1 MNSVIKDID
10 ISASHPAILCPISD
24 THVGNV
30 NFDKKYFMDSVEWI
44 KKSGAY
50 VILLGDMIDAISQQ
64 DRRFENPSI
73 AKEFLPHIDNLHY
86 AQTKAFIKMVMPIKD
101 QIIAAV
107 PGNHEI
113 TVKKSFSY
121 DATAVISEELGVP
134 VITDPGFVI
143 LKFHRSKTS
152 VLQKNILVSHGGYMG
167 GRKRGSKVNA
177 MEDLISSFEFDVAI
191 SGHTH
196 DIFTTRR
203 NRISPNG
210 RGVLSYDKK
219 FLVNTGSFLNTYSLN
234 DNTDGW
240 ASRKL
245 FSPGVPSMVRIDF
258 YLKEKN
264 KKNYVDIHIR
274 E

>member
-1 MNSVIKDID
+1 MNSVVVDTD
-10 ISASHPAILCPISD
+10 ISASNPVILCPISD

-30 NFDKKYFMDSVEWI
+30 GFDRKYFIEAVEWI

-50 VILLGDMIDAISQQ
+50 VILLGDLIDAISSQ

-73 AKEFLPHIDNLHY
+73 AKEFLPHLDNLHY
-86 AQTKAFIKMVMPIKD
+86 AQTKEFISLIKPIKS
-101 QIIAAV
+101 QIISVMA
-107 PGNHEI
+107 GNHEI

-121 DATAVISEELGVP
+121 DSTAIISEELDIP
-134 VITDPGFVI
+134 ILTDPGYVI
-143 LKFHRSKTS
+143 MKFHRSKTS
-152 VLQKNILVSHGGYMG
+152 VLQKNILCSHGGFMG

-177 MEDLISSFEFDVAI
+177 MEDLISSFEFDVAM

-196 DIFTTRR
+196 DVWSSRR
-203 NRISPNG
+203 NRISPNNK
-210 RGVLSYDKK
+210 GVLSYDKK
-219 FLVNTGSFLNTYSLN
+219 LLVNTGSFLNTYSLN
-234 DNTDGW
+234 ENVDGW

-258 YLKEKN
+258 YLKEAN
-264 KKNYVDIHIR
+264 KRNFIDMHIR